1 MQNENPGAFVKVV
14 SNDAFLQNAT
24 ISKGDIKA
32 I

>member
-1 MQNENPGAFVKVV
+1 MKTPALFVKVV